1 MEPLD
6 AAVSVL
12 REAGEPLHWTVIQDR
27 ALRQGL
33 IDPFVVKDVRAKLLG
48 ALRDGVRV
56 GALMRAGTGVYTLAG
71 PPEGSAGGR
80 TDGKTEA
87 EG

>member
-6 AAVSVL
+6 AAVAVL

-33 IDPFVVKDVRAKLLG
+33 IDPFVVRDVRATLLR
-48 ALRDGVRV
+48 ALRDGVRD
-56 GALMRAGTGVYTLAG
+56 GSLARAGTGVYV
-71 PPEGSAGGR
+71 SA
-80 TDGKTEA
+80 
-87 EG
+87 

>member
-6 AAVSVL
+6 AALAVL

-33 IDPFVVKDVRAKLLG
+33 IDPFVVTDVRATLLR
-48 ALRDGVRV
+48 ALRDGVRDGEV
-56 GALMRAGTGVYTLAG
+56 VRVDTGVYALAR
-71 PPEGSAGGR
+71 P
-80 TDGKTEA
+80 TDDDRGTET
-87 EG
+87 